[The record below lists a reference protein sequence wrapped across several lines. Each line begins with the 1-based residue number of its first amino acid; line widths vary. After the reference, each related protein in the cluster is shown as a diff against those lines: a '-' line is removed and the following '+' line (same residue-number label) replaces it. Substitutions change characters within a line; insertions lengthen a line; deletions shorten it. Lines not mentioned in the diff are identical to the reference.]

1 MRLKINILAGLGL
14 ALGGAYLWL
23 GDLDGR
29 FTGPFAFVLFLF
41 LLSGFLGFVDRSYNP
56 FRFLAEAG
64 AFCFFLLALLLIH
77 NSAGDR
83 RGLDTIRQIIRPYPG
98 IGEVNALPVTSGEQ
112 VGHWLA
118 YTPDNSRSVG
128 DFYQGEQNH
137 EGWDL
142 VSPPPLLVFR
152 QGGRELWILISERGE
167 STRIY
172 YNLRRQE

>member
-23 GDLDGR
+23 GDLDGPGGR
-29 FTGPFAFVLFLF
+29 RPVLAAG
-41 LLSGFLGFVDRSYNP
+41 LSGFLGFVDRSYNP

-152 QGGRELWILISERGE
+152 QGGRELSILISERGE